1 MTEDEMVGWHHQFN
15 GHELGQTLGD
25 SVGHGNLACCSP
37 WGHKE
42 SDMTE
47 RLNNNK
53 DLTVLIST
61 KVKMLVTQSCP
72 TLCDLMD
79 CSLPGFSVHGI
90 SQARIL
96 RWVAITFSRGSS

>member
-42 SDMTE
+42 SDTTE

-61 KVKMLVTQSCP
+61 ILKVSEVAQLCP
-72 TLCDLMD
+72 TPSDPMD
-79 CSLPGFSVHGI
+79 CCLPGSSIHGI
-90 SQARIL
+90 FQARVL
-96 RWVAITFSRGSS
+96 E